1 MGPGTSPEWINYDAR
16 RAYRWDGLGGRWLPE
31 PRGRLAF
38 ARFHLD
44 RTIGRVDIVARLAG
58 GQNVADYML
67 FLTPR
72 SRGWERAPRP
82 YVQIPHVLASES
94 PLFRRVAEAPP
105 DEHPGEYLF
114 VPAPEIVAL
123 VDDIF
128 DQRVAWGLFGLD
140 KPETALASFYIMPVT
155 VDPRNRRA

>member
-1 MGPGTSPEWINYDAR
+1 MPGGLTAGMGSAGVGFLSPG
-16 RAYRWDGLGGRWLPE
+16 
-31 PRGRLAF
+31 
-38 ARFHLD
+38 
-44 RTIGRVDIVARLAG
+44 AG
-58 GQNVADYML
+58 
-67 FLTPR
+67 

-128 DQRVAWGLFGLD
+128 DQRVAWGL
-140 KPETALASFYIMPVT
+140 MPVT
-155 VDPRNRRA
+155 VDPRGRRA